1 MRTQVAGL
9 MLTALCLMPAAAPGQ
24 DSAGSF
30 ALQRQ
35 RAARE
40 LDAVISDTARLA
52 DKSSY
57 VKVRARAANLLW
69 PRDRERAGAMF
80 TELWG
85 WIDRQDDKGFA
96 KEDARAVLL
105 ANLFPR
111 DAVFAKGLLAT
122 LRAEGKEGL
131 NSKRLNRL
139 ASELLEFD
147 SAVTAELLTESVA
160 ARPSPDAL
168 PVLSKLRD
176 KDAAR
181 ADAVAERLLAA
192 LASQPADAALQTL
205 YALNYY
211 VFPAGGN
218 VGEAAAPPPAN
229 ESLRRRYFT
238 SSYAALTQS
247 LQEERRAPQNNA
259 AAGARQSPSFFQVQ
273 MAELLSAL
281 SGRYAPSRA
290 PEIQTTAAQVTAGAS
305 PEFLQVAQAM
315 LRRVNAGASPASPD
329 YGFRSPASSPGAEVV
344 SALAVN
350 DFVGAERL
358 LNEVESAPVRR
369 DLGRMIVA
377 AEFKHHL
384 TRGDVVEAFNR
395 AQSADNPD
403 AMISMFAQ
411 VAAATMKRPGDP
423 SSAQLLASASA
434 AIRKADCTP
443 LKAKSMLSLAFTFS
457 PVSAAD
463 GTEWLRGGTACVNSL
478 AASASK
484 KEGAGVMP
492 AGEQELGQA
501 FYAVGKIDLDSALL
515 VANTL
520 DDSFAQFTAR
530 LSACET
536 WLNAPEERPSPAS
549 VKSRVARA
557 KSQ

>member
-1 MRTQVAGL
+1 MRSQVAGL
-9 MLTALCLMPAAAPGQ
+9 VLTALCLMPAMPPGQ
-24 DSAGSF
+24 ESAGSV
-30 ALQRQ
+30 ALQQQ

-69 PRDRERAGAMF
+69 PRDRERAVAIF

-111 DAVFAKGLLAT
+111 DAGFAKGLLAT

-139 ASELLEFD
+139 ASELLESD
-147 SAVTAELLTESVA
+147 PAATAELLTESVA

-176 KDAAR
+176 KDAAL

-211 VFPAGGN
+211 LFPATGN
-218 VGEAAAPPPAN
+218 AGEAAPPPAN

-290 PEIQTTAAQVTAGAS
+290 PEIQTAAAQVTAGAS

-315 LRRVNAGASPASPD
+315 LRRVNAGAAPAGPD
-329 YGFRSPASSPGAEVV
+329 YGFRSPASSPGAEVI

-358 LNEVESAPVRR
+358 LNEVESVPVRR

-395 AQSADNPD
+395 AQSVDNPD
-403 AMISMFAQ
+403 AMVSMFAQ

-443 LKAKSMLSLAFTFS
+443 LKAKSMLSLAFAFS

-492 AGEQELGQA
+492 AGEQELAQA

-536 WLNAPEERPSPAS
+536 WLNAPEERPSPVS
-549 VKSRVARA
+549 VKSRMARA